1 MFNIR
6 LKEINMEMSDKLY
19 NILKKL
25 CTIIIPA
32 SCSLYWGLSGIWGWP
47 YAEQIV
53 GTGSVIC
60 TFIGALIGISTDKF
74 WKDKEIVEVQSN
86 FEDGEDIG

>member
-1 MFNIR
+1 
-6 LKEINMEMSDKLY
+6 MSDKLY
-19 NILKKL
+19 NILKKA

-60 TFIGALIGISTDKF
+60 TFIGTIIGISTKNF
-74 WKDKEIVEVQSN
+74 WDGKQIIDLQRGKTEVVEEP
-86 FEDGEDIG
+86 EDGDLGNG

>member
-1 MFNIR
+1 
-6 LKEINMEMSDKLY
+6 MSDKLY
-19 NILKKL
+19 NILKKA

-60 TFIGALIGISTDKF
+60 TFIGAIIGISTKNF
-74 WKDKEIVEVQSN
+74 WDGKQIIDLQRGKTEVVEEP
-86 FEDGEDIG
+86 EDGDLGNG